1 MTVDSIAR
9 PPIKVLLAD
18 DHTLFRKGLANVLA
32 SYGGLEVVGETTN
45 DHKAI
50 ELTQQKKPDVVVM
63 QVQIPFE
70 RARHSLEQM
79 RAVSPP
85 PKVVICTMFEDP
97 SYLRMF
103 LDLGVRAYL
112 VKSVSEEELVG
123 AIRAAVFDPK
133 GDNVVVGIPQ
143 EMIETAHA
151 GSDDVLSARE
161 MEIVVLASQGLSNRK
176 IAFSL
181 RLAEATVKRH
191 LANAYVKMGVG
202 SRGEAVRSALQQGWI
217 TIQEITDQSVQA
229 L

>member
-1 MTVDSIAR
+1 MTIDSIAS

-18 DHTLFRKGLANVLA
+18 DHILFRKGLAKVLA

-50 ELTQQKKPDVVVM
+50 ELAQQKKPDVVVM

-79 RAVSPP
+79 RTVSPP

-97 SYLRMF
+97 SYLRTF

-112 VKSVSEEELVG
+112 VKSISEEELVG
-123 AIRAAVFDPK
+123 AIRAAVFDPNGK
-133 GDNVVVGIPQ
+133 NVVVGMPQ
-143 EMIETAHA
+143 EMIEKVQK
-151 GSDDVLSARE
+151 GSEGVLSARE

-176 IAFSL
+176 IASSIQL
-181 RLAEATVKRH
+181 
-191 LANAYVKMGVG
+191 G
-202 SRGEAVRSALQQGWI
+202 SR
-217 TIQEITDQSVQA
+217 
-229 L
+229 